1 MYFDILIY
9 LVLALGI
16 LGICIA
22 LFTFYKSYIRES
34 IFKIFVDNDYDED
47 QLTDEEKYKR
57 YIEKKQK
64 ELIKHQMLINDVAR
78 DQVEYKSNIKIIN
91 VMEPIG
97 QWTKLVM
104 SEKLQ
109 RFAGLKFDKE
119 QTGFWQMFVSMRSLS
134 QGKYRGRSK

>member
-9 LVLALGI
+9 LVIAFGI

-22 LFTFYKSYIRES
+22 LFTFCRSS
-34 IFKIFVDNDYDED
+34 IYENLLKIFIDNDYED

-57 YIEKKQK
+57 YIEKKKK
-64 ELIKHQMLINDVAR
+64 ELIKHQMLVSDLAR
-78 DQVEYKSNIKIIN
+78 DQVEYEGNTKVINI
-91 VMEPIG
+91 MQPIG

-119 QTGFWQMFVSMRSLS
+119 QTGFWQMFVSMKSLS
-134 QGKYRGRSK
+134 QGKHRGRSK

>member
-1 MYFDILIY
+1 MYFNILIY
-9 LVLALGI
+9 LVIALGI

-22 LFTFYKSYIRES
+22 LFTFCRSYIYEKLLE
-34 IFKIFVDNDYDED
+34 IFIDNDYED

-57 YIEKKQK
+57 YIEKKKK
-64 ELIKHQMLINDVAR
+64 ELIKHQMLVSDLAR
-78 DQVEYKSNIKIIN
+78 DQVEYEGNTKIIN
-91 VMEPIG
+91 IMQPIG

-119 QTGFWQMFVSMRSLS
+119 QTGFWQMFVSMKSLS
-134 QGKYRGRSK
+134 QGKHRGRSK